1 MGLARS
7 TLRSSYSDMLSH
19 LITRSGGA
27 QSRENNSIPP
37 LSFCYGLL
45 FVPVAREVSGG
56 PGGIRAVGKH
66 HEGAQADSADA
77 LSVDQ
82 LMSRNDLW
90 IWGEVV
96 MLIQGVEYGLIG

>member
-1 MGLARS
+1 MS
-7 TLRSSYSDMLSH
+7 
-19 LITRSGGA
+19 
-27 QSRENNSIPP
+27 
-37 LSFCYGLL
+37 LL

-90 IWGEVV
+90 VWGEVV
-96 MLIQGVEYGLIG
+96 MLIQGVEYGRIG